1 MIFCTNQ
8 PDITNHA
15 KHCYINNPTVVNN
28 IPKEK
33 NHYDLSMYNHAIIDN
48 NLSKSQMAIGES
60 SNLAQLALTYGYSFT
75 DKEYDDYVCILSVV
89 A

>member
-1 MIFCTNQ
+1 
-8 PDITNHA
+8 
-15 KHCYINNPTVVNN
+15 
-28 IPKEK
+28 
-33 NHYDLSMYNHAIIDN
+33 MYNHAIIDN